1 MVVCSEEETAM
12 SSFGR
17 NGTPVVCLT
26 GWGHSRFDKIN
37 EQGKSRVAIRAFH
50 IIAKPLLELED
61 VNCEDEWHHATKFLW
76 QVRIHACMH
85 ACMLICMYAC
95 NMCWI
100 IVGTREMGGF
110 CS

>member
-17 NGTPVVCLT
+17 NGTPMVCLT

-37 EQGKSRVAIRAFH
+37 EHDKRRVAIWAFS

-61 VNCEDEWHHATKFLW
+61 VNFENEWHHAIKFLW
-76 QVRIHACMH
+76 QVRIYACVQCACMH
-85 ACMLICMYAC
+85 ACLHVCM
-95 NMCWI
+95 
-100 IVGTREMGGF
+100 
-110 CS
+110 